1 MKTLIIS
8 LVSEQT
14 IPNVRIINEFKNNTD
29 NFECFF
35 VSTKKCRHQ
44 FENICKTCD
53 IVPNKEKDV
62 IEVEPENAKDIKFK
76 LEQHKNTGFFE
87 TFDNIILN
95 LTGGTKI
102 MSLSAHAFFTEYYP
116 DKTEEVYNT
125 QNHKI
130 NFLLNTE
137 KDEKNYSRELTLK
150 EYLTCYGL
158 EYKESTLSNIPYDTA
173 KKLFHLFTDFDNIDQ
188 YKDIISYFRNNRGKN
203 KIKIEDDIKPFFEK
217 IEYKPD
223 EYLSKEEIKYFSG
236 DWFEEYIY
244 YSIKDELNLDDEQI
258 KTGVTVKVTLN
269 NSDYAIRLKET
280 LLKLTGKED
289 PDVNKN
295 YVNNEIDV
303 MFVYKNKLYI
313 VECKTNIFI
322 DGTKKDILNETIYK
336 SDSIKTRFGLF
347 PNRSIIT
354 LTSFKHE
361 INNRK
366 DSKSAAMSF
375 NAKIARA
382 VVSDITLIDG
392 CMLKNKYSVSKLL
405 GISK

>member
-1 MKTLIIS
+1 M
-8 LVSEQT
+8 
-14 IPNVRIINEFKNNTD
+14 
-29 NFECFF
+29 
-35 VSTKKCRHQ
+35 
-44 FENICKTCD
+44 
-53 IVPNKEKDV
+53 
-62 IEVEPENAKDIKFK
+62 
-76 LEQHKNTGFFE
+76 
-87 TFDNIILN
+87 
-95 LTGGTKI
+95 
-102 MSLSAHAFFTEYYP
+102 
-116 DKTEEVYNT
+116 
-125 QNHKI
+125 
-130 NFLLNTE
+130 
-137 KDEKNYSRELTLK
+137 
-150 EYLTCYGL
+150 
-158 EYKESTLSNIPYDTA
+158 
-173 KKLFHLFTDFDNIDQ
+173 
-188 YKDIISYFRNNRGKN
+188 
-203 KIKIEDDIKPFFEK
+203 
-217 IEYKPD
+217 
-223 EYLSKEEIKYFSG
+223 
-236 DWFEEYIY
+236 
-244 YSIKDELNLDDEQI
+244 NLDDEQI

-280 LLKLTGKED
+280 LLKLTED